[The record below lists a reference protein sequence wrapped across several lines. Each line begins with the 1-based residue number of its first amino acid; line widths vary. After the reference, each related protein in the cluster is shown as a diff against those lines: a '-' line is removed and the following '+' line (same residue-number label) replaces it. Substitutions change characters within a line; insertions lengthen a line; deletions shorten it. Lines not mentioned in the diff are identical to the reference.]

1 MNTLKHQL
9 ARSGAEVSSAE
20 ILHDN
25 LDDQEQ
31 VIVQCPGGF
40 SGSIGLTCQKGMIL
54 TEGCLDS
61 DSGGW
66 TMLSKGQLLC
76 WSLLYVLCWCNLM
89 QFDAYSHHVIRCIA
103 LGTIGNWSLQLFGA
117 RRAGSHFFL
126 KGPNPPA
133 PRIPSPSPGSCHKGC
148 DQTFTNISGLQ
159 IELPGDLEHE
169 MQWKLECPE
178 GKLSFALECFRI
190 PCWTL
195 AISMFIIFSLKR
207 YSDIHIKL

>member
-1 MNTLKHQL
+1 MPRRLFWIY
-9 ARSGAEVSSAE
+9 RSDVSE
-20 ILHDN
+20 GHDPDWG
-25 LDDQEQ
+25 LL
-31 VIVQCPGGF
+31 GF
-40 SGSIGLTCQKGMIL
+40 RCWGLNDALQGPA
-54 TEGCLDS
+54 
-61 DSGGW
+61 
-66 TMLSKGQLLC
+66 TM
-76 WSLLYVLCWCNLM
+76 LM

-195 AISMFIIFSLKR
+195 AISMFIVFSLKR
-207 YSDIHIKL
+207 YSDIHVNNYKYTDRWMNGWMDWQIDR